1 MPKYVVLYKFTE
13 QGAKE
18 MKSLPDRSRAAQAA
32 LEQAG
37 GKVLGWYLTEGQYDV
52 VTIVETPDEET
63 MAIGAMAIAAAG
75 NSRPETLRAF
85 DLSEAE
91 QLIQRIP

>member
-13 QGAKE
+13 HGATQ
-18 MKSLPDRSRAAQAA
+18 MKSLPERSRAAAAA

-37 GKVLGWYLTEGQYDV
+37 GKLLGWYLTEGQYDV
-52 VTIVETPDEET
+52 VTVVETPDEET
-63 MAIGAMAIAAAG
+63 MAVGALAIAGGG

-85 DLSEAE
+85 DLNEAE
-91 QLIQRIP
+91 QLIQRMP